1 MLAYKPVELMDSA
14 ESDSDYCDWM
24 SALPEKLWDIP
35 LSNLAI
41 PGKDTYYIIHTY
53 F

>member
-1 MLAYKPVELMDSA
+1 MDSA

-41 PGKDTYYIIHTY
+41 PGKDTFRIFDSDTTNL
-53 F
+53 FQMVD